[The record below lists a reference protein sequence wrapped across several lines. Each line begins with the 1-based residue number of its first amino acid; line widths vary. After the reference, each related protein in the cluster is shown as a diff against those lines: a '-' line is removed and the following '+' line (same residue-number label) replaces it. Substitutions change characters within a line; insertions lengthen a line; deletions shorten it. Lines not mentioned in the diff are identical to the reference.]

1 MFGWSSSFGVTLTCS
16 CVEWQSH
23 FLLLFD
29 LRPMTTA
36 VPPISGMHAGLTG
49 KSCGRK
55 NISPAQRHGR
65 FLMIFLVTLPPFRI
79 QKRSLLGLG
88 LCLNRHMFCCGASC
102 RHCISEIRSARFRV
116 RVMIFLGTRY
126 LHRPSILVDRHSGN
140 LAR

>member
-1 MFGWSSSFGVTLTCS
+1 MYYVASS

-55 NISPAQRHGR
+55 NIAPAQRHGR

-88 LCLNRHMFCCGASC
+88 LRPFMRHDKGRIEFGWLYQSSYYLVCSVLILRNGASC

-116 RVMIFLGTRY
+116 RVMIF
-126 LHRPSILVDRHSGN
+126 SRH
-140 LAR
+140 